1 MTAETI
7 DPNILRPSGDVG
19 RATNYPEF
27 YDAVIAAIN
36 DHAAL
41 IDVGSG
47 GVSVDLT
54 LPPYNVVANSTAA
67 AAANTAAINQAITDY
82 SGLKA
87 RLILPSGVTYVDQAG
102 GGTLNWCI
110 KFGSGVTDVE
120 LVGCGMFATR
130 VSQFGAGDGGASVT
144 ILFDQCQRCAVHDLG
159 VDQTQITTPDPI
171 QDNHLIAVYNT
182 GAGTTKDISGWNLY
196 FGKSLGDQLRFL
208 GDTEI
213 IENIH
218 FHHFLMHGAGTV
230 TSTPPNGRTGSR
242 SGVAFQRNFSRVTL
256 DHFYIDG
263 VQNSPFDM
271 ELTGTGTSNEH
282 LVVSDFIVDNTLSN
296 TSAAMSLGG
305 ISAGDRVSYLTV
317 RNGLVLGG
325 AVNTLSTNYLTV
337 QNLVIRASEEFAA
350 DPTNPLLTI
359 RQINN
364 DLQMSDVTIVRDG
377 TCGNGNCFDLEG
389 TTSNRQRY
397 QNITCVQ
404 GVPGNPFVFEG
415 GANVTIDGV
424 SVRYD
429 ATSPSSYNG
438 VLVQAVNYAVTG
450 LRVRNVRAY
459 CSTGKLAAAVRIDTR
474 TSTSS
479 QLSVVGV
486 ESSGY
491 ATTGVYVSRTAGT
504 IETSPEIREISNV
517 GDAMWAQADQTDTP
531 ITTLYPMIGGN
542 RGSVAHYIGDAT
554 PASALS
560 AVQGST
566 CVHMNGDSTALYF
579 KSTGTGNTG
588 WSAVTIP

>member
-7 DPNILRPSGDVG
+7 DPNILRPSGEVG

-54 LPPYNVVANSTAA
+54 LPPYNVVANVTAS

-102 GGTLNWCI
+102 GGTSNWCI

-120 LVGCGMFATR
+120 LVGCGMFSTR

-171 QDNHLIAVYNT
+171 QDNHLIGVFNM
-182 GAGTTKDISGWNLY
+182 GAGTTKDIYGWNLY
-196 FGKSLGDQLRFL
+196 FGKAIGDQLRFF
-208 GDTEI
+208 GDTATVQ
-213 IENIH
+213 NAH

-230 TSTPPNGRTGSR
+230 TSTPANGRTGSR
-242 SGVAFQRNFSRVTL
+242 SGVSFQRNFSRITL

-263 VQNSPFDM
+263 AQNSPFDM
-271 ELTGTGTSNEH
+271 ELTGSGTSNEH
-282 LVVSDFIVDNTLSN
+282 LVISDFIVDNTLSN

-317 RNGLVLGG
+317 RNGYVKGG
-325 AVNTLSTNYLTV
+325 AVNTLSTDYLTV
-337 QNLVIRASEEFAA
+337 QNLIIRASAAFAA
-350 DPTNPLLTI
+350 DPTLPLLTI

-389 TTSNRQRY
+389 QTSNRQRY

-404 GVPGNPFVFEG
+404 GVPGNPFIFEG
-415 GANVTIDGV
+415 GSNVTIDGV

-429 ATSPSSYNG
+429 ATGASSYNG

-450 LRVRNVRAY
+450 LSVSNVRAY
-459 CSTGKLAAAVRIDTR
+459 CSTGKLGAAVRLDTR
-474 TSTSS
+474 TGTSS
-479 QLSVVGV
+479 QLKFINI

-491 ATTGVYVSRTAGT
+491 ASYGVYISRTAGT
-504 IETSPEIREISNV
+504 IETSSELRGISNV
-517 GDAMWAQADQTDTP
+517 GDVTWGQFDEADAA

-542 RGSVAHYIGDAT
+542 RGDVAHYIGDAS

-560 AVQGST
+560 AIQGST
-566 CVHMNGDSTALYF
+566 CVYRNGDSTALYF

-588 WSAVTIP
+588 WTAVTIP